1 MRLKSLELQGF
12 KSFPD
17 KTVLSFQ
24 HPVTAIVGP
33 NGSGKSNL
41 SDAIRWVLGE
51 QSAKTLRGGKMED
64 VIFGGAQARSRQGFA
79 QVTLTL
85 DQCGDLLPDGGEE
98 VAVTRRYYRS
108 GESEYLLN
116 GKTVRLRD
124 VNELFMDTGLGQEGY
139 ALIGQ
144 GRIDEILSAKST
156 QRREIFEEA
165 AGISHCR
172 HQKEETQ
179 RKLERTQ
186 ENLVRIG
193 DKLEEL
199 ELQRGPLREQA
210 HQAREYLDLREQLRQ
225 QEVSLW
231 MTQLDTQRQ
240 AGRTLAEHCAAAQ
253 AQLAEWTAK
262 ADACY
267 AQGEALLAQLREQEA
282 QGEAL
287 RAQVQENE
295 NRRRDCRQRMDLL
308 RDRVRANQAAAQLAQ
323 DDLDQQQRRGEELE
337 GDLARQ
343 QARLAQLKARESA
356 LQVAVRQAG
365 AALEAARAQR
375 RDQTLAWQ
383 KSLEED
389 RQHLSAL
396 RRQAAQAEENYLSLQ
411 TRERTL
417 AARARALEE
426 MARHYEGYAKGVR
439 TAMQAA
445 GQGALTGVIGPVGE
459 QFHVAARY
467 TVALETALGGAMQ
480 NLLVE
485 DEGAGK
491 AVLRLVKQRDGGR
504 VTCLPLTALRPAQLR
519 EEGVE
524 QAPGYLAVAADLV
537 ECEARLRPAAQALLG
552 RTVVVDNLDHGVA
565 LAKARRYRFPVV
577 TLEGEILRPGGSMTG
592 GSVQRTGGLLTR
604 GAQEADL
611 AAQLPQARADLAQG
625 EEKLRAARQALRQ
638 ASEALEAKQAVG
650 PPREN
655 APETQAQEETLRA
668 RREELAALQGNLEA
682 FAPLLAQL
690 EKQRDTAGA
699 DRARQAAQLRRYET
713 ENQSLEAEIAAL
725 AQELTALEGA
735 GETLAAQRKQSVQA
749 KLALEQARADND
761 RAAREANDTQLRLQ
775 RESGAL
781 EQKKLQ
787 AAMEEKRL
795 LDRLWDTYGLTHEAA
810 GALRQ
815 PVEDPAQAQRQ
826 VARLNRAIQ
835 ALGTVNLGALEEF
848 QRVEERCRYLTEQ
861 KTDVEQARK
870 ELETVIDGITQE
882 MEAIFRREFARV
894 QGAFA
899 QTFADL
905 FGGGRGQLALED
917 ERDVL
922 QCGID
927 IQVQPPGK
935 TLRSISLLSGGER
948 ALVAIALYFAILKVH
963 PTPFCVMDEIEAALD
978 EANGARFIRYLGA
991 VAAETQFLLITHR
1004 RETMEAADVLYGVTM
1019 ERQGVSRVLKLDL
1032 RQAEELLGSHPT

>member
-295 NRRRDCRQRMDLL
+295 NRRRDCRQRIDLL
-308 RDRVRANQAAAQLAQ
+308 QDRIRSNQAAAQQAQ
-323 DDLDQQQRRGEELE
+323 ADLDQHQHRGEELE
-337 GDLARQ
+337 GDIARQ
-343 QARLAQLKARESA
+343 QTRLAQLKQRETA
-356 LQVAVRQAG
+356 LQEAVRQAQQ
-365 AALEAARAQR
+365 ALETAQAQR
-375 RDQTLAWQ
+375 RDQTLTWQ

-389 RQHLSAL
+389 RQHLSVL

-638 ASEALEAKQAVG
+638 ASEALEAKQAAG

-668 RREELAALQGNLEA
+668 RREELAALQGTLGA
-682 FAPLLAQL
+682 FAPLLDQL
-690 EKQRDTAGA
+690 QRQRDNAQA
-699 DRARQAAQLRRYET
+699 DRARQAAQLQRWT
-713 ENQSLEAEIAAL
+713 AENQSLTEEIATLEREIAAL
-725 AQELTALEGA
+725 EQTGQ
-735 GETLAAQRKQSVQA
+735 TLAAQGEASLQA

-927 IQVQPPGK
+927 IQVQPPDK

-1032 RQAEELLGSHPT
+1032 RQAEELLGSHPA